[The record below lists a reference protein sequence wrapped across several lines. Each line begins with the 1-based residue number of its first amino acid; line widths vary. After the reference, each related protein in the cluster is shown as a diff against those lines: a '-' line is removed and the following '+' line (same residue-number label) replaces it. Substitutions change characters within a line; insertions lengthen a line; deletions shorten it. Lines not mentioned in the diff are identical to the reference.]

1 MPKDVKAQASL
12 LLAQRA
18 RRVGCWWAPVL
29 LFKEVSI
36 YIRNKINAVGTL
48 IKDTVALL
56 YAVMGGKPNAF
67 LNAVVTTGTNDSL
80 FPPSLKRQQFL
91 VGAVF

>member
-1 MPKDVKAQASL
+1 MTSGQNTANPSELCVFVSL
-12 LLAQRA
+12 
-18 RRVGCWWAPVL
+18 VG
-29 LFKEVSI
+29 EIST
-36 YIRNKINAVGTL
+36 YIRNKINAAGTI
-48 IKDTVALL
+48 IKDTAALL
-56 YAVMGGKPNAF
+56 YAQENQTLF